1 MFLFSLKISFILNE
15 AIEED
20 NEFKLVFSDDSEDE
34 LEDEGQEL
42 DFVDDTIEEEP
53 QDESFYGK
61 VDNQPLTFLN
71 QTKNLKNVIEEIHQ
85 EYFGEDDFPEMFDP
99 ENREEVKFDISEKN
113 ESWSTKSKESL
124 LQFENVDNP
133 FFYSIIYGALYHRLN
148 GNNIKLEDTEKF
160 LGDDLFVNLKKIEK
174 RTMLDHSIF
183 GYLDQCQLI
192 NETL

>member
-1 MFLFSLKISFILNE
+1 
-15 AIEED
+15 
-20 NEFKLVFSDDSEDE
+20 
-34 LEDEGQEL
+34 
-42 DFVDDTIEEEP
+42 
-53 QDESFYGK
+53 
-61 VDNQPLTFLN
+61 
-71 QTKNLKNVIEEIHQ
+71 
-85 EYFGEDDFPEMFDP
+85 MFDP

>member
-1 MFLFSLKISFILNE
+1 MDFILNE

-20 NEFKLVFSDDSEDE
+20 NEFKLVFSDDSEED

-53 QDESFYGK
+53 QDESFYRK

-85 EYFGEDDFPEMFDP
+85 EYFGEGDFPEMFDP

-160 LGDDLFVNLKKIEK
+160 LGHDLFVNLKKIEK